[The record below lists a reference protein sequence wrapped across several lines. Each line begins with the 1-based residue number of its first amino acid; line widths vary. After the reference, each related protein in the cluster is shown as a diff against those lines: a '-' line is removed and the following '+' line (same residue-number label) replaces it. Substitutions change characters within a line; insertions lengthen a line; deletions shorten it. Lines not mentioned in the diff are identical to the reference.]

1 MLVCADSHFCNFT
14 HEPLTWT
21 FSVLSIFFFPWL
33 MNALQVLP
41 QTPLIS
47 RKFSQHY
54 NDSEMF
60 PPHVLT
66 CYSSSRQQKD
76 DKKKKP
82 TCIHRQVQGIWFKR
96 HQMFQ
101 NFEFIFPSWLLFFSI
116 EGHWKKL
123 NIRSIIRV
131 LLKSAFKT
139 GLDSP
144 VRRCFDF
151 TCIFFVCNSSKGPTA
166 KTSVTFCSLHRNR
179 DLPREPRLRSFCGAP
194 AH

>member
-1 MLVCADSHFCNFT
+1 
-14 HEPLTWT
+14 
-21 FSVLSIFFFPWL
+21 

-60 PPHVLT
+60 SPHVLT

-76 DKKKKP
+76 DKKKNPPVFTGNCK
-82 TCIHRQVQGIWFKR
+82 
-96 HQMFQ
+96 
-101 NFEFIFPSWLLFFSI
+101 EFGLKGTKCSKMLNLFSLHDYFFFSI

-139 GLDSP
+139 GSDSP
-144 VRRCFDF
+144 VRCRFDF
-151 TCIFFVCNSSKGPTA
+151 TCIFFFVWNSSKGPTA
-166 KTSVTFCSLHRNR
+166 KTSVTFCSLLRNR